1 MKSGALDRYFTEN
14 GICKF
19 MSVAL
24 KYSGQYFGE
33 MALTNDKPRAASIIA
48 LTDLTVLSLS
58 KSNYKVNK

>member
-1 MKSGALDRYFTEN
+1 M
-14 GICKF
+14 
-19 MSVAL
+19 

-58 KSNYKVNK
+58 KSNYKVNIY